1 MRRRT
6 SPNAILAT
14 ALAAALVAAACS
26 SSTASGGGTEEPAPK
41 SIDPD
46 APPPPE
52 GGHGPAV
59 GYSPVRGAAYRL
71 EHRDSLVL
79 QYPGGQTQTQARDR
93 VAFLHLTLAETPGQG
108 AYSVAVTL
116 DSLVA
121 LESGTPVPA
130 DSVAAARGTVWNGT
144 LSRVGTL
151 SPLKPDR
158 SGTLTDELAGHLRLL
173 FPALP
178 QGGVREGMQWTDSTQ
193 YPLVSDA
200 FSGTESSVTVY
211 RAADRQ
217 ETEGRETIPLETSSK
232 YNRSGKRVQG
242 EQELEMTASGTRSGV
257 HRLGLDG
264 VLVSAQGTDTGE
276 MMISVPALGQTVP
289 ITRSSTYAVTSLAP
303 GR

>member
-1 MRRRT
+1 MRGRT
-6 SPNAILAT
+6 SPLAI
-14 ALAAALVAAACS
+14 LAAALVVAGCAS
-26 SSTASGGGTEEPAPK
+26 SAASGGGTEGPAPK
-41 SIDPD
+41 PIDPN

-59 GYSPVRGAAYRL
+59 SYSPVKGAAYRL

-79 QYPGGQTQTQARDR
+79 QYPGGASQTQARDR
-93 VAFLHLTLAETPGQG
+93 VAFLHLTLADAPERGK
-108 AYSVAVTL
+108 YSVAITL

-130 DSVAAARGTVWNGT
+130 DSVAAARGTVWSGT
-144 LSRVGTL
+144 LSSVGTL
-151 SPLKPDR
+151 SPLKADR

-178 QGGVREGMQWTDSTQ
+178 QGGVREDMHWTDSTR

-200 FSGTESSVTVY
+200 FTGTESSITVY
-211 RAADRQ
+211 RATDK
-217 ETEGRETIPLETSSK
+217 EKTEGRDAIPLETSSK
-232 YNRSGKRVQG
+232 YNRAGKRVQG
-242 EQELEMTASGTRSGV
+242 EQELEMTASGTRTGI
-257 HRLGLDG
+257 HRLGVDG
-264 VLVSAQGTDTGE
+264 VLVSAQGSDTGE

-289 ITRSSTYAVTSLAP
+289 ITRSSTYAVTSLPP

>member
-1 MRRRT
+1 MSGRT
-6 SPNAILAT
+6 SAIAL
-14 ALAAALVAAACS
+14 LAAALVAAGCS

-41 SIDPD
+41 PIDPN
-46 APPPPE
+46 APPAPE

-59 GYSPVRGAAYRL
+59 SYSPVEGAAYRL

-79 QYPGGQTQTQARDR
+79 QYPGGASQTQARDR
-93 VAFLHLTLAETPGQG
+93 VAFLHLTLAG
-108 AYSVAVTL
+108 APEKGTYSVAITL

-121 LESGTPVPA
+121 LESGSPVPA
-130 DSVAAARGTVWNGT
+130 DSVAAARGTVWSGT
-144 LSRVGTL
+144 LSSVGTL
-151 SPLKPDR
+151 SPLKADR

-200 FSGTESSVTVY
+200 FTGTESSVTVY
-211 RAADRQ
+211 RAADKQ
-217 ETEGRETIPLETSSK
+217 ETESGEAIPLETSSK
-232 YNRSGKRVQG
+232 YIRAGKRVQA
-242 EQELEMTASGTRSGV
+242 EQELEMTASGTRTGV
-257 HRLGLDG
+257 HRLGVDG

>member
-1 MRRRT
+1 MRT
-6 SPNAILAT
+6 SPIAI
-14 ALAAALVAAACS
+14 LAAALLAAGCS
-26 SSTASGGGTEEPAPK
+26 SSTASGGGSETPAPK
-41 SIDPD
+41 PIDPD

-59 GYSPVRGAAYRL
+59 TYSPVKGAAYRL

-79 QYPGGQTQTQARDR
+79 QYPGGASQTQARDR
-93 VAFLHLTLAETPGQG
+93 VAFVHLTLAG
-108 AYSVAVTL
+108 APERGTYAVTVTL
-116 DSLVA
+116 DSLEA
-121 LESGTPVPA
+121 LETGTPVPA
-130 DSVAAARGTVWNGT
+130 DSLAAARGTVWSGT
-144 LSRVGTL
+144 VSSVGTL
-151 SPLKPDR
+151 SPLKADR

-200 FSGTESSVTVY
+200 FSGSETSVTVY
-211 RAADRQ
+211 RATDTEEA
-217 ETEGRETIPLETSSK
+217 EGREAIPLETSSK
-232 YNRSGKRVQG
+232 YSRAGKRVQA
-242 EQELEMTASGTRSGV
+242 EQELEMTASGTRTGV

-289 ITRSSTYAVTSLAP
+289 ITRSSTYAVTSLA
-303 GR
+303 RSR

>member
-1 MRRRT
+1 MRWRT
-6 SPNAILAT
+6 SPIAI
-14 ALAAALVAAACS
+14 LAAALVVAGCS
-26 SSTASGGGTEEPAPK
+26 SSTASGGGTEAPAPK
-41 SIDPD
+41 PIDPN

-52 GGHGPAV
+52 GGHGAAV
-59 GYSPVRGAAYRL
+59 SYSPVKGAAYRL

-79 QYPGGQTQTQARDR
+79 QYPGGASQTQARDR
-93 VAFLHLTLAETPGQG
+93 VAYLHLTLAGAPEQG
-108 AYSVAVTL
+108 TYSVAITL

-130 DSVAAARGTVWNGT
+130 DSVVAARGTVWSGT
-144 LSRVGTL
+144 VSSVGTL
-151 SPLKPDR
+151 SPLKADR

-200 FSGTESSVTVY
+200 FTGTERSVTVY
-211 RAADRQ
+211 RATDKE
-217 ETEGRETIPLETSSK
+217 ETEGREAIPLETNSK
-232 YNRSGKRVQG
+232 YTRAGKRVQA
-242 EQELEMTASGTRSGV
+242 EQELEMTASGTRTGV
-257 HRLGLDG
+257 HRLGVDG

>member
-1 MRRRT
+1 MRT
-6 SPNAILAT
+6 SPIAI
-14 ALAAALVAAACS
+14 LAAALLAAGCS
-26 SSTASGGGTEEPAPK
+26 TSTASGGGSETPAPK
-41 SIDPD
+41 PIDPD

-59 GYSPVRGAAYRL
+59 TYSPVKGAAYRL

-79 QYPGGQTQTQARDR
+79 QYPGGASQTQARDR
-93 VAFLHLTLAETPGQG
+93 VAFVHLTLAG
-108 AYSVAVTL
+108 APERGTYAVTVTL
-116 DSLVA
+116 DSLEA
-121 LESGTPVPA
+121 LETGTPVPA
-130 DSVAAARGTVWNGT
+130 DSLAAARGTVWSGT
-144 LSRVGTL
+144 VSSVGTL
-151 SPLKPDR
+151 SPLKADR

-200 FSGTESSVTVY
+200 FSGSETSVTVY
-211 RAADRQ
+211 RATDTEEA
-217 ETEGRETIPLETSSK
+217 EGREAIPLETSSK
-232 YNRSGKRVQG
+232 YSRAGKRVQA
-242 EQELEMTASGTRSGV
+242 EQELEMTASGTRTGV

-289 ITRSSTYAVTSLAP
+289 ITRSSTYAVTSLA
-303 GR
+303 RSR

>member
-1 MRRRT
+1 MRT
-6 SPNAILAT
+6 SPIAI
-14 ALAAALVAAACS
+14 LAAALLAAGCS
-26 SSTASGGGTEEPAPK
+26 SSTASGGGSETPAPK
-41 SIDPD
+41 PIDPD

-59 GYSPVRGAAYRL
+59 TYSPVKGAAYRL

-79 QYPGGQTQTQARDR
+79 QYPGGASQTQARDR
-93 VAFLHLTLAETPGQG
+93 VAFVHLTLAGAPEQG
-108 AYSVAVTL
+108 TYAVTVTL
-116 DSLVA
+116 DSLEA

-130 DSVAAARGTVWNGT
+130 DSLAAARGTVWSGT
-144 LSRVGTL
+144 VSSVGTL
-151 SPLKPDR
+151 SPLKADR

-200 FSGTESSVTVY
+200 FSGSETSVTVY
-211 RAADRQ
+211 RATDTEEA
-217 ETEGRETIPLETSSK
+217 EGREAIPLETSSK
-232 YNRSGKRVQG
+232 YSRAGKRVQA
-242 EQELEMTASGTRSGV
+242 EQELEMTASGTRTGV

-289 ITRSSTYAVTSLAP
+289 ITRSSTYAVTSLA
-303 GR
+303 RSR

>member
-1 MRRRT
+1 MRT
-6 SPNAILAT
+6 SPFAI
-14 ALAAALVAAACS
+14 LAAALLAAGCS
-26 SSTASGGGTEEPAPK
+26 SSTASGGGSEAPAPK
-41 SIDPD
+41 PIDPD

-59 GYSPVRGAAYRL
+59 TYSPVKGAAYRL

-79 QYPGGQTQTQARDR
+79 QYPGGASQTQARDR
-93 VAFLHLTLAETPGQG
+93 VAFVHLTLAG
-108 AYSVAVTL
+108 APERGTYAVSVTL
-116 DSLVA
+116 DSLEA

-130 DSVAAARGTVWNGT
+130 DSLAAARGTVWSGT
-144 LSRVGTL
+144 LSSVGTL
-151 SPLKPDR
+151 SPLKADR

-200 FSGTESSVTVY
+200 FSGSETSVTVY
-211 RAADRQ
+211 RATDTEEA
-217 ETEGRETIPLETSSK
+217 EGREAIPLETSSK
-232 YNRSGKRVQG
+232 YNRAGKRVQA
-242 EQELEMTASGTRSGV
+242 EQELEMTASGTRTGV
-257 HRLGLDG
+257 HRLGHDG

-289 ITRSSTYAVTSLAP
+289 ITRSSTYAVTSLAR